1 MCCFDDI
8 PPAVC
13 KQALQYGLVT
23 SEGLCLLLGIWT
35 WVGWGGHRPGQ
46 CKGNVAGPQLQANAS
61 SAKVPIRLAF
71 AKQIEFKLIVALQN
85 SMGDK

>member
-1 MCCFDDI
+1 M
-8 PPAVC
+8 
-13 KQALQYGLVT
+13 LQYGLVT

-35 WVGWGGHRPGQ
+35 RGGWGGHRPGQ
-46 CKGNVAGPQLQANAS
+46 RKGNVAGPQLQANAS

-85 SMGDK
+85 SMRDK